1 MAYYSPSGTLITLLT
16 PIFGATD
23 PILSNNDFMGM
34 ALQSAK
40 STIDQ
45 YCDRDFDLHTNVIE
59 FHDGN
64 GKDSMN
70 TYYYPIVGIQ
80 YVVMYN
86 QLMQSMRTFLD
97 TELIIHPEWGEIFL
111 PPIYPAFLADKPF
124 SAMFGNMFISGRRN
138 IEISYDYG
146 YTTPPTDITAASNL
160 LAGAYIMKMKFAA
173 LSGGVN
179 SRSIDGYS
187 ESFGGQW
194 KSNPWGSIAD
204 AWEQQALSFY
214 QRWKRLSYRAI

>member
-1 MAYYSPSGTLITLLT
+1 MYSTSGTLVTLLS
-16 PIFGATD
+16 PIFTATD
-23 PILSNNDFMGM
+23 SILTNSDFMNM

-59 FHDGN
+59 FHDGT

-70 TYYYPIVGIQ
+70 TYYYPIVGLS

-97 TELIIHPEWGEIFL
+97 TELIIHPDWGELFL
-111 PPIYPAFLADKPF
+111 PPIYPVFLADKPF
-124 SAMFGNMFISGRRN
+124 SAMFGNCFIAGRRN
-138 IEISYDYG
+138 VEICYDYG
-146 YTTPPTDITAASNL
+146 YTTPPADIAMASNL
-160 LAGAYIMKMKFAA
+160 LAGAYIMKMKFAQ

-187 ESFGGQW
+187 ESFGGAW

-204 AWEQQALSFY
+204 AWEQDAKNLYSRY
-214 QRWKRLSYRAI
+214 KRMSYRAV